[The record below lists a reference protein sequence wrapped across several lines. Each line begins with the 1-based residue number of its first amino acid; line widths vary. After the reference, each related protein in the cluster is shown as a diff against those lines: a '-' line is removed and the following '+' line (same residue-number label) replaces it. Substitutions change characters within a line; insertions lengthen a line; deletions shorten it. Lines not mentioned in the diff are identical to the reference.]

1 MGSIFN
7 DIHDANG
14 TSGHDAVQ
22 HDNANGFQ
30 VDATTIRADCKNGQ
44 LRNSEASASMGS
56 VTYVQ
61 EPVAIVS
68 MACRL
73 PDKSH
78 SPWEFWRF
86 LQEGKIALNTPP
98 NTRYSLNTHYDGSL
112 KPQTMASPGGMFLQ
126 DVDLRDIDA
135 QFFKLSGI
143 EAVSMDPQQRQ
154 LLEVVYEGLEN
165 AGVTLEQLDGQPV
178 GCFVSS
184 FACDFAD
191 VQGRDPENR
200 APTTVVGVGRA
211 MLSNRL
217 SHFLNIK
224 GPSMTIDTA
233 CSGALIGLDL
243 AMRYLGTREITG
255 AIVAGANLYYSPE
268 HVMDHYMGANGAAS
282 LSGRCHTFD
291 SKADGYIKA
300 EAVNMVY
307 LKRLDDAIHDGDP
320 IRAVI
325 RGTATNSDGWTAG
338 IASPNPTA
346 QVAAMRQAYKN
357 AGIKDLSQTS
367 YVEFHGT
374 GTRAGDSIEADA
386 VASVFSQHQ
395 KPDKPLRIGSVKSNI
410 GHSEPAAGLSGLLK
424 TILCLEKGIIP
435 GNPTFL
441 DPSPKIDFEKLRLWT
456 SRKATRWPTVPF
468 RRASVNSFGY
478 GGSNAH
484 VIVDEAKGINRGHVS
499 SYLAEDDDDDDF
511 SDPSADD
518 ASPRPYL
525 LVFSANS
532 EKSLEDHATA
542 MDKHLSNPAVAVKLR
557 DLAYTLSERRS
568 RHYHRGFLL
577 ADNVDGLDL
586 PSIVHG
592 HVGDQT
598 PQIAY
603 VFTGQGA
610 QWPQMGQSL
619 LKTFPMAARIIRY
632 LDDVL
637 QNSYD
642 PPSWRLWDE
651 LSQPRSA
658 EHMRLPEISQPLVTA
673 LQLAIHAIFQ
683 ASGVTPSAVVGHSSG
698 EIAAAV
704 AAGHLSSEQ
713 AIQIAYYRGKA
724 TAAGRHDIELGMM
737 AAGVGKEAIA
747 PFLEGTSIQVAC
759 VNSPQGVT
767 LSGVK
772 SELLEIEKKM
782 KEAGH
787 FARLLLVD
795 AAYHSKHM
803 TQVASQY
810 HELLMNHVRWTK
822 PTSRAGG
829 QATMFSST
837 TGKVVRGDLGP
848 EYWVRNMV
856 SPVLFNSAVQDLL
869 TAEDVGTIS
878 CLLELG
884 PSNALAG
891 PVNQIK
897 KAVRLNTVE
906 VLSAWKRGTE
916 AVSTMLETVG
926 RLFNMGFPI
935 RLKSFNEDNETE
947 HPRFISDL
955 PNYKWDHSIKY
966 WHESEASTDWRFRK
980 FLHHDLLG
988 SKILGT
994 PWTRPIWKNV
1004 LKLKNVSWLCDHVLG
1019 DNVIFPGA
1027 GYIAM
1032 AIEAIYQKSKA
1043 VGKLPESTLVNDI
1056 TYRLRDVTFPR
1067 VLTLEQDVGSKI
1079 LFSLE
1084 PRSSSKESWHEFS
1097 ISSIAKDGSG
1107 STEEHCRG
1115 LINIDGH
1122 ATPEPLK
1129 DEDVGPLKYAVP
1141 GDVWYNMMRDV
1152 GYNFGPAFKTCELV
1166 EAKADSR
1173 HSRAKIRISPPDNKY
1188 PQSRYAMHPAAID
1201 GCLQIATVSLN
1212 RGHRSDI
1219 DTLMP
1224 PRLMDDLIIYP
1235 QPDGLSHSIVASEAM
1250 WSGVG
1255 RPDDNKRFVSDI
1267 RAHSETGDMLFHLR
1281 GFGYHAINASVSRAH
1296 TFTQVVWDKDFEF
1309 LAPEQIKA
1317 VLRAALEENDGDSSA
1332 IQLARILELVAHKRP
1347 SARFLEASLDSDTS
1361 ACASMWLEKLR
1372 ELAGPIARGCSYC
1385 LSTPTQD
1392 TSLKARELYAED
1404 QAVDHVVQDKDTL
1417 FSDID
1422 LEDDKRFDV
1431 IILKV
1436 SRMVSGI
1443 EDTLKRATRSLA
1455 RNGFLILMEMFN
1467 STNQDGSNGDEV
1479 VFGHDL
1485 HVDGVIAIPGV
1496 ATDGPQS
1503 IRYLGSLETPASA
1516 SETEDRTVHLVQMQS
1531 PPESVQAAKE
1541 CLAGLGWNVV
1551 DHAQTMDSVPR
1562 ESTVLVLD
1570 EMFTP
1575 VVADLSDDQFLALR
1589 GIIERDCRLL
1599 WVTTG
1604 SQMNV
1609 TRPELGLFFGV
1620 ARSLLAEYPKNRI
1633 LCLDVESD
1641 SAPTTAAATIS
1652 TALKHLRSAHDLAR
1666 EDSEFVERGGMYHI
1680 SRVIGDD
1687 HINEAER
1694 ASQGGGAERRHEI
1707 IRGHPSIIKLISE
1720 RPGTLDTL
1728 TYAEVDETPP
1738 ILDNQVEVEVHA
1750 AGMNFKDMANAM
1762 GFVPANEHLF
1772 GLECAGVITQ
1782 IGRDVTNV
1790 KPGDRVFMLR
1800 RDGGCFANRVR
1811 NVWQSVHVIP
1821 DWMSYED
1828 ATTLGSA
1835 PHTAVYGLIFMAGLQ
1850 KGQSVLIHSASGGVG
1865 LAAIALCKYIGAE
1878 MYVTVGS
1885 EAKREFLE
1893 QNYGIPRSRMFSSRS
1908 TAFAAE
1914 LMRATNG
1921 RGVDVCLNSL
1931 TGDMLHESW
1940 RCIAEKGTLI
1950 EIGKKDMLDRNSLSM
1965 EPFDRN
1971 CSYRGLDMSR
1981 KSITDDMTK
1990 EIGDYLME
1998 LVRQGHFAPLHICKV
2013 FPFQETAE
2021 AFRYI
2026 QRGKHIGKVVISFEE
2041 SGRLKVPYRPAATQ
2055 LKLRSDRSYF
2065 IAGGFKGLNGSLA
2078 VFLARNGA
2086 KNIVAMARSAPDD
2099 ERTRKIIWDCN
2110 SLGCS
2115 VEFTQGDIGD
2125 ISNVRRAFSDAS
2137 LPVAGVI
2144 QGAMVLRDR
2153 MFGTMTAQEF
2163 REPIAPKY
2171 NGTWNLHKVS
2181 LEQKQPLDF
2190 FVLLSSISGLVGQLG
2205 QANYAAG
2212 NTFLDSFAAY
2222 RLRQGLPACSINLGP
2237 VGDVGYLKDKDM
2249 LGRIFE
2255 SRGWQPINE
2264 PLLHRIVSTAIL
2276 QETHRLNPNPAYAG
2290 QLVTALEP
2298 GNPPFDPYH
2307 RFSALRAAA
2316 GTTGAS
2322 GGQGAGSSSSS
2333 QATRL
2338 AMLKNASKGGG
2349 GTGDDNNMH
2358 ETLVAAATELVNAVL
2373 MRSLGTGEPLD
2384 PTRPLSI
2391 YGVDSLV
2398 AVELRN
2404 WARAELD
2411 VEFSTLDIIGARTLH
2426 MLCESIVKKLV
2437 GTKKN

>member
-1 MGSIFN
+1 MVSV
-7 DIHDANG
+7 
-14 TSGHDAVQ
+14 TKETK
-22 HDNANGFQ
+22 NANG
-30 VDATTIRADCKNGQ
+30 INGLYGAAGPNNTDGTRITNGTNGTNGEHQ
-44 LRNSEASASMGS
+44 GAAGS
-56 VTYVQ
+56 TCPQSGHYVQ

-73 PDKSH
+73 PDESH
-78 SPWEFWRF
+78 SPQEFWRF
-86 LQEGKIALNTPP
+86 LEQGKIALNTPP

-126 DVDLRDIDA
+126 GVDPRDIDA

-165 AGVTLEQLDGQPV
+165 AGVTLEQLDGAPV

-191 VQGRDPENR
+191 VQARDPENR

-243 AMRYLGTREITG
+243 AMRYLGTREVSG

-307 LKRLDDAIHDGDP
+307 LKRLDDAIRDNDP
-320 IRAVI
+320 IRAII

-338 IASPNPTA
+338 IASPNPVA

-357 AGIKDLSQTS
+357 AGITDLSQTS

-386 VASVFSQHQ
+386 VASVFSEHQ

-456 SRKATRWPTVPF
+456 SRTSTRWPTVPF

-484 VIVDEAKGINRGHVS
+484 VIVEEARALNRGHVS
-499 SYLAEDDDDDDF
+499 SYLPEDDE
-511 SDPSADD
+511 ADLFAD
-518 ASPRPYL
+518 ETTTRPYL
-525 LVFSANS
+525 VVLSANS
-532 EKSLEDHATA
+532 ETSLEDHSSAV
-542 MDKHLSNPAVAVKLR
+542 DKHLSNPAISVKLR
-557 DLAYTLSERRS
+557 DLAYTLNERRS
-568 RHYHRGFLL
+568 RLYHRGFLI
-577 ADNVDGLDL
+577 ANKADGLDL
-586 PSIVHG
+586 PSLVRG
-592 HVGDQT
+592 HITDQT
-598 PQIAY
+598 PSVAL

-610 QWPQMGQSL
+610 QWPEMGRDL
-619 LKTFPMAARIIRY
+619 LQTFPLAAHCVKH
-632 LDDVL
+632 LDTVL
-637 QNSYD
+637 QSSHD
-642 PPSWRLWDE
+642 PPSWTLWDE

-658 EHMRLPEISQPLVTA
+658 EHMRLPEMSQPLVTA
-673 LQLAIHAIFQ
+673 LQLAIYSIFQ
-683 ASGVTPSAVVGHSSG
+683 AAGLSPSAVVGHSSG

-704 AAGHLSSEQ
+704 AAGYLSPEQ

-724 TAAGRHDIELGMM
+724 TASAKYETQLGMM
-737 AAGVGKEAIA
+737 AAGLGKEAVT

-759 VNSPQGVT
+759 INSPQGVT

-772 SELLEIEKKM
+772 SELVEIEKKI
-782 KEAGH
+782 KDAGH

-803 TQVASQY
+803 LPVATQY
-810 HELLMNHVRWTK
+810 RELLLNHVQWTK
-822 PTSRAGG
+822 QTPLRDE
-829 QATMFSST
+829 QPIMFSST
-837 TGKVVRGDLGP
+837 TGEVVNGSLGA
-848 EYWVRNMV
+848 EYWVKNMV
-856 SPVLFNSAVQDLL
+856 SPVLFSSAVHDLL
-869 TAEDVGTIS
+869 TAEDAGIS
-878 CLLELG
+878 CLLEIG
-884 PSNALAG
+884 PSNALGG

-897 KAVRLNTVE
+897 KAAGFSSTK
-906 VLSAWKRGTE
+906 VLSAWKRGAE
-916 AVSTMLETVG
+916 ALPTMLDAAG

-935 RLKSFNEDNETE
+935 RLAPFNDDSETE
-947 HPRFISDL
+947 SPSFISDL

-980 FLHHDLLG
+980 FGHHDLLG

-1043 VGKLPESTLVNDI
+1043 TGKLSEDTLVNHVA
-1056 TYRLRDVTFPR
+1056 YRLRDVTFPR
-1067 VLTLEQDVGSKI
+1067 MLTLEQDAGTKM
-1079 LFSLE
+1079 LLSLE
-1084 PRSSSKESWHEFS
+1084 SRASSKESWHEFTVA
-1097 ISSIAKDGSG
+1097 SIAKDGSG
-1107 STEEHCRG
+1107 TTEEHCRG
-1115 LINIDGH
+1115 LVSID
-1122 ATPEPLK
+1122 AQVVPDEPK
-1129 DEDVGPLKYAVP
+1129 EEDVDPLKYAVP

-1173 HSRAKIRISPPDNKY
+1173 HSRARIRISPPPNKY

-1224 PRLMDDLIIYP
+1224 PRLMDDLVIYP
-1235 QPDGLSHSIVASEAM
+1235 QPDDVAHSIVASKAM

-1255 RPDDNKRFVSDI
+1255 RSDDNKRFVSDI
-1267 RAHSETGDMLFHLR
+1267 LAYSEDTGDMLFHLQ

-1296 TFTQVVWDKDFEF
+1296 AFTQVVWDKDFEF
-1309 LAPEQIKA
+1309 LAPEQISA
-1317 VLRAALEENDGDSSA
+1317 VLSATSEKEKQDSNPT
-1332 IQLARILELVAHKRP
+1332 ILQLARVLELVAHKRP
-1347 SARFLEASLDSDTS
+1347 SARFLEAALDTTS
-1361 ACASMWLEKLR
+1361 STCASLWFDQLR
-1372 ELAGPIARGCSYC
+1372 ERAGPIAQGCSYR
-1385 LSTPTQD
+1385 LSAPTHESGLQ
-1392 TSLKARELYAED
+1392 ARELYAAE
-1404 QAVDHVVQDKDTL
+1404 QAVEHVVRDADAL
-1417 FSDID
+1417 FNE
-1422 LEDDKRFDV
+1422 EDVKSGEKFDV
-1431 IILKV
+1431 IILKT
-1436 SRMVSGI
+1436 SQAAPGI
-1443 EDTLKRATRSLA
+1443 EDTSRRATRSLTH
-1455 RNGFLILMEMFN
+1455 NGFLILVQTSE
-1467 STNQDGSNGDEV
+1467 SAASGDE
-1479 VFGHDL
+1479 L
-1485 HVDGVIAIPGV
+1485 IPE
-1496 ATDGPQS
+1496 A
-1503 IRYLGSLETPASA
+1503 
-1516 SETEDRTVHLVQMQS
+1516 RTVHLVHLGS
-1531 PPESVQAAKE
+1531 PNDSMGAAKNQ
-1541 CLAGLGWNVV
+1541 LINLGWDVV
-1551 DHAQTMDSVPR
+1551 DHVQTLDDVPT

-1575 VVADLSDDQFLALR
+1575 VLADLSDDQFLALR
-1589 GIIERDCRLL
+1589 RLIEQNCRLL
-1599 WVTTG
+1599 WVTAG

-1609 TRPELGLFFGV
+1609 AKPELGLIYGV
-1620 ARSLLAEYPKNRI
+1620 ARSLLAEYPTNLI

-1641 SAPTTAAATIS
+1641 NLPTSTSAIN
-1652 TALKHLRSAHDLAR
+1652 TALKHLKSVNELAKV
-1666 EDSEFVERGGMYHI
+1666 DSEFVERGGMYHI

-1687 HINEAER
+1687 PINNAEK
-1694 ASQGGGAERRHEI
+1694 ASRGGAELRHDI
-1707 IRGHPSIIKLISE
+1707 ICGHPSIIKLISE

-1728 TYAEVDETPP
+1728 VYAEVDETPP
-1738 ILDNQVEVEVHA
+1738 IEDNQVEVEVHA

-1772 GLECAGVITQ
+1772 GLECAGIITQ
-1782 IGRDVTNV
+1782 IGRNVTNV

-1835 PHTAVYGLIFMAGLQ
+1835 PHTAVYALIFMAELK

-1865 LAAIALCKYIGAE
+1865 LAAIALCKYVGAE

-1908 TAFAAE
+1908 TAFAAQ

-1940 RCIAEKGTLI
+1940 RCIAEKGVLI
-1950 EIGKKDMLDRNSLSM
+1950 EIGKKDMLERNSLSM

-1990 EIGDYLME
+1990 EIGDYIME
-1998 LVRQGHFAPLHICKV
+1998 LIPQGHFKPLHICKV
-2013 FPFQETAE
+2013 FPFEETAE

-2026 QRGKHIGKVVISFEE
+2026 QRGKHIGKVVISYEQ
-2041 SGRLKVPYRPAATQ
+2041 SGHIKVPYRPAATK
-2055 LKLRSDRSYF
+2055 LKLRSNGSYF
-2065 IAGGFKGLNGSLA
+2065 IAGGFRGLNGSLA

-2110 SLGCS
+2110 SLGCN
-2115 VEFTQGDIGD
+2115 VEFSQGDITN
-2125 ISNVRRAFSDAS
+2125 ISDVRRAFSNAS
-2137 LPVAGVI
+2137 LPVVGVI

-2171 NGTWNLHKVS
+2171 DGTWNLHNVS
-2181 LEQKQPLDF
+2181 LEQQQPLDF

-2212 NTFLDSFAAY
+2212 NTFLDAFAAY
-2222 RLRQGLPACSINLGP
+2222 RLQKGLPACSVNLGP

-2264 PLLHRIVSTAIL
+2264 PLLHRIISAAIL
-2276 QETHRLNPNPAYAG
+2276 QQTHHLNPDPTYAG
-2290 QLVTALEP
+2290 QLVTAIVP
-2298 GNPPFDPYH
+2298 GNPPFDPDH
-2307 RFSALRAAA
+2307 RFSALRPAA
-2316 GTTGAS
+2316 GTAVSTSAGGS
-2322 GGQGAGSSSSS
+2322 GSS

-2338 AMLKNASKGGG
+2338 AMLKNAGKGGG
-2349 GTGDDNNMH
+2349 ADHD
-2358 ETLVAAATELVNAVL
+2358 TLVAAATELVNTVL
-2373 MRSLGTGEPLD
+2373 MRSLGVGEPLD
-2384 PTRPLSI
+2384 PTRPLAI

-2411 VEFSTLDIIGARTLH
+2411 VEFSTLDIVGARTLNI
-2426 MLCESIVKKLV
+2426 LCESIVKKLT
-2437 GTKKN
+2437 GA